1 MIPDDDAKLGVS
13 PAVVLEEPK
22 EPSDD
27 AATKTKLHE
36 IVEPSPIIPP
46 PPSSPIP
53 SSPPDKE
60 TPPLPPSSSTQ
71 QDGPDFVTKALKF
84 FSTATPGTLGAIA
97 VGLSATTYFVLGQV
111 GLLLIGAFGGVTLY
125 VSWESR
131 HPEVA
136 RAVRGEKGYDFL
148 DRLLGTRTEPLSTKS
163 EQDEEADAE
172 ALAHSFDDFQPD
184 TREAL
189 NELVDAVIRD
199 YVNWW
204 YNPIVPSDRSFPL
217 SCRKVLVQFVLSLSN
232 QLRRKRPADAFVDF
246 VTHTCSIIVVFFSEM
261 ASAYAELPSD
271 TNMTA
276 ADAIYNYLAANTEAP
291 LSNLLNQKQQ
301 ASKFKMVAEDLLSFL
316 DRSAYDCDP
325 ARIFLREILSSIIL
339 EGTLQTC
346 SKAEWINGWI
356 VYLLESGETDL
367 SQAIDEAIQDQKAF
381 GDVDGNVGN
390 IGLSR
395 GNRNSYELD
404 RARRKEQ
411 THKKKL
417 SKADEEMERAME
429 EMKRMNQMI
438 AEADKAKEVA
448 KRNSTT
454 ASGLN
459 IITENDA
466 KETNSNGQPRV
477 SSVPSEIS
485 KEPIV
490 DPKAAARKSEPEKN
504 ETKPDIVSS
513 PLTSASMTDLS
524 THGSP
529 ASSKQETSSSHQR
542 FTSFDQLVPPAQ
554 DETDDGEPRKPP
566 PLTLHNATIT
576 IHDEAINDKGRLRG
590 KPTWEYLI
598 QIEPSSSQHPGWMVM
613 KTYVQFEG
621 LHESLRRIANVS
633 GATAFIEAYASF
645 PSWKLHTRSS
655 LRGEIERY
663 MRTAC
668 AEKPLAESEAM
679 KRFLDKAQET
689 KMAAPRGFS
698 FESMS
703 KGMLGALQNA
713 PKGAFDSGKVVMG
726 GVTGVFN
733 NIGLGPKR
741 SATTALQDSQANQTN
756 GSASPTSTRPV
767 SLPVLPRADS
777 TTSTTGSKIS
787 RDSLDSQRSSIIS
800 VQPGKIAP
808 MERRPS
814 YQADPEQDALHP
826 ARADRWERRSVSGAS
841 SRVHSRASSTAALRS
856 PLRSPSETSLSNLK
870 LPPPPNEIS
879 DDYGS
884 PVSTRYS
891 LDGNSRLMSPQ
902 TPHNNTSL
910 TSPTRSLAS
919 SHQDKPLQT
928 NGSIKR
934 LNRQFSPLSENETRV
949 AVELLFAVINELY
962 TLSSAWNIRRTL
974 LAAAKSFL
982 LRPGNPS
989 LASIQSLIQESV
1001 LEANTSDD
1009 GIAIHLRKL
1018 RENSLPTEEERKAW
1032 PAELSAEEKEELRV
1046 KARKLFIQGTVPA
1059 ALMGIMGQS
1068 ATSEAL
1074 GRVFDCLQI
1083 EEVARG
1089 IFFGIILQA
1098 VRVITH

>member
-1 MIPDDDAKLGVS
+1 MIPDDDGKPGVS
-13 PAVVLEEPK
+13 PA
-22 EPSDD
+22 
-27 AATKTKLHE
+27 T
-36 IVEPSPIIPP
+36 PSPPE
-46 PPSSPIP
+46 
-53 SSPPDKE
+53 SPPEKN
-60 TPPLPPSSSTQ
+60 TPPSSSSSSQ
-71 QDGPDFVTKALKF
+71 QDDPDLVTRALKF

-111 GLLLIGAFGGVTLY
+111 GLLLIGAFGGVTLF

-148 DRLLGTRTEPLSTKS
+148 DRLLETRTKSLSTRS

-204 YNPIVPSDRSFPL
+204 YNPIVPSDKSFPL
-217 SCRKVLVQFVLSLSN
+217 SCRKVLVQFVLTLSN

-246 VTHTCSIIVVFFSEM
+246 VTHTCSIIIVFFSEM
-261 ASAYAELPSD
+261 ASAFAELPTD

-438 AEADKAKEVA
+438 AEADKAKEGSN
-448 KRNSTT
+448 RNSTT

-459 IITENDA
+459 IITENDT
-466 KETNSNGQPRV
+466 KE

-490 DPKAAARKSEPEKN
+490 DPKTAARKAEQEKVEAKPETN
-504 ETKPDIVSS
+504 
-513 PLTSASMTDLS
+513 
-524 THGSP
+524 
-529 ASSKQETSSSHQR
+529 SSHQR

-554 DETDDGEPRKPP
+554 EETEDDDESRKPP

-576 IHDEAINDKGRLRG
+576 IHDESINDKARLRG
-590 KPTWEYLI
+590 KPNWEYLI
-598 QIEPSSSQHPGWMVM
+598 QIEPSSSQHPGWMIM

-621 LHESLRRIANVS
+621 LHESLRRIANIS
-633 GATAFIEAYASF
+633 GATAFLEAYANF

-663 MRTAC
+663 VRTAC

-689 KMAAPRGFS
+689 KMATTRGFS
-698 FESMS
+698 FESMG
-703 KGMLGALQNA
+703 KGVLGALQNA

-741 SATTALQDSQANQTN
+741 SATSILQDNQANQTN
-756 GSASPTSTRPV
+756 GSVSPTNARPV
-767 SLPVLPRADS
+767 SLPVLPRVDS

-800 VQPGKIAP
+800 VQPSKIAP

-919 SHQDKPLQT
+919 SHQDKPLHMSG
-928 NGSIKR
+928 NPKR
-934 LNRQFSPLSENETRV
+934 LSKQFSPLSENETRV

-974 LAAAKSFL
+974 LTAAKSFL

-989 LASIQSLIQESV
+989 LVSIQSLIQESV
-1001 LEANTSDD
+1001 LEANTSDE
-1009 GIAIHLRKL
+1009 GIATHLRKL

-1046 KARKLFIQGTVPA
+1046 KARKLFIQGSVPA